1 MSFRRKTYPEIAD
14 NLLNRLLGGV
24 SGEAHAFPPPNAG
37 KPPYSHALERAP
49 AAEITSVF
57 GLHNGE
63 SYAFA
68 KGIDYELTSD
78 GQAIKWKEKA
88 ALPDGGSVVEI
99 NYLPKA
105 RDSRINDL
113 YVGSVVR
120 TLLEAMALE
129 TAGLYAQL
137 EMVYKSGFI
146 DTAEGR
152 ALDHVVSLL
161 GLKRITAGRNSAEIQ
176 FKRARNTRGEI
187 YLPAGTRI
195 LNEDGSIEYETLND
209 AVIADGQDTLR
220 VKARDLVETNE
231 GVPADTL
238 VLLAKPI
245 AGIESVTNPA
255 SSTQLDRDEN
265 DTEIRARAKS
275 FLAGSERGT
284 LGAIKAVLAAHNVL
298 ADVDDKTPG
307 TIKVQIHGNTL
318 SDEQELRLKTE
329 LYQVRPAGVQI
340 EYPAGVSTAV
350 VDLELRLQTASGL
363 LDTDLKRIQAE
374 IKQRFTEYFEKL
386 PTQENARTTK
396 LIGLAMTVNGVEDLA
411 IVSAKVSG
419 TNALDPVKGEIGV
432 VGKPTQL
439 GALNLVDPA
448 LTTELA
454 LTVRFPRKRPDPD
467 NAGQEIDTAIPDQA
481 ALAGALQLAITYLNS
496 SNQTDAMTTALTQL
510 RTLSFGKLA
519 LTLPLPGA
527 TTRTLEAFDT
537 AFNSGT
543 PLGVATVASLAPYS
557 VQFVV
562 TRPNGISQV
571 LDVDGASF
579 NLAPF
584 ERLSLGKVAAQVKP
598 KE

>member
-24 SGEAHAFPPPNAG
+24 SGEAHAFPPPNAS
-37 KPPYSHALERAP
+37 KPPYSHALELAP

-68 KGIDYELTSD
+68 KGVDYELTSD
-78 GQAIKWKEKA
+78 GQSVKWKDNA
-88 ALPDGGSVVEI
+88 ALPDAGCVVEI

-105 RDSRINDL
+105 RDTRINDL
-113 YVGSVVR
+113 YAGSVVR

-152 ALDHVVSLL
+152 ALEHVVSLL
-161 GLKRITAGRNSAEIQ
+161 GLGRITAGRNSAEIQ

-195 LNEDGSIEYETLND
+195 LNADGSIEYETLNE
-209 AVIADGQDTLR
+209 AVIADGQDTLK

-231 GVPADTL
+231 GVPADSL

-255 SSTQLDRDEN
+255 PSTQLDRDEN
-265 DTEIRARAKS
+265 DTELRSRAKS
-275 FLAGSERGT
+275 FLVGSERGT

-298 ADVDDKTPG
+298 ADVDDATPG
-307 TIKVQIHGNTL
+307 TIKVRIHGHTL

-329 LYQVRPAGVQI
+329 LDQVRPAGVQL

-374 IKQRFTEYFEKL
+374 IKQRFADYFAKL

-396 LIGLAMTVNGVEDLA
+396 LIGLAMGVNGVEDLA
-411 IVSAKVSG
+411 IVSAKVASVS
-419 TNALDPVKGEIGV
+419 ALDIGKGEIGV
-432 VGKPTQL
+432 AGKPTQL

-448 LTTELA
+448 LATELA
-454 LTVRFPRKRPDPD
+454 LTVRFPRKKLD
-467 NAGQEIDTAIPDQA
+467 NSDTAIPDQGSLQA
-481 ALAGALQLAITYLNS
+481 ALQLAITYLNS
-496 SNQTDAMTTALTQL
+496 NNQSETVNNALTQL

-527 TTRTLEAFDT
+527 TTKTLEQFDK
-537 AFNSGT
+537 AFNDSA
-543 PLGVATVASLAPYS
+543 PLVPPLVASLLPYS
-557 VQFVV
+557 LQFVL

-571 LDVDGASF
+571 LDADAASF
-579 NLAPF
+579 SLAPF
-584 ERLSLGKVAAQVKP
+584 ERLSLGKVVAQVKP

>member
-24 SGEAHAFPPPNAG
+24 SGEVHAFPPPNAS

-68 KGIDYELTSD
+68 KGIDFDLASD
-78 GQAIKWKEKA
+78 GQAIKWKDNA
-88 ALPDGGSVVEI
+88 ALPDAGSVVEI

-105 RDSRINDL
+105 RDTRINDL

-120 TLLEAMALE
+120 TLLEATALE

-152 ALDHVVSLL
+152 ALDHVVALL
-161 GLKRITAGRNSAEIQ
+161 GLGRITAGRNSAEIQ

-209 AVIADGQDTLR
+209 AVIADGQDTLK
-220 VKARDLVETNE
+220 VKARDLVETND
-231 GVPADTL
+231 GVAADTL

-255 SSTQLDRDEN
+255 PSTQLDRDEN
-265 DTEIRARAKS
+265 DTELRARAKS
-275 FLAGSERGT
+275 FLVGSERGT
-284 LGAIKAVLAAHNVL
+284 LGAIKSVLAAHNVL

-307 TIKVQIHGNTL
+307 TIKIRIHGNAL

-329 LYQVRPAGVQI
+329 LDQVRPAGVEI
-340 EYPAGVSTAV
+340 TYPAGVSTAV
-350 VDLELRLQTASGL
+350 VDLDLRLQTASGL
-363 LDTDLKRIQAE
+363 LDTDLKRIQAD
-374 IKQRFTEYFEKL
+374 IKQRFADYFEKL
-386 PTQENARTTK
+386 PTADNARTTK

-411 IVSAKVSG
+411 IVSAKVG
-419 TNALDPVKGEIGV
+419 ANNALDVAKGEIGV
-432 VGKPTQL
+432 AGKPTQL
-439 GALNLVDPA
+439 GALTLVDPA
-448 LTTELA
+448 LATELA
-454 LTVRFPRKRPDPD
+454 LTVRFPRKKPD
-467 NAGQEIDTAIPDQA
+467 NSDTAIPDQA
-481 ALAGALQLAITYLNS
+481 ALAAALQLGLTYLNS
-496 SNQTDAMTTALTQL
+496 KNQSDAVTPALTQM

-527 TTRTLEAFDT
+527 TTKTLDSFDT
-537 AFNSGT
+537 AFNAGT
-543 PLGVATVASLAPYS
+543 PFGVPTVATLAPYS

-571 LDVDGASF
+571 LDADGAHF
-579 NLAPF
+579 ALAPY
-584 ERLSLGKVAAQVKP
+584 ERLTLGKVVAQVKP

>member
-1 MSFRRKTYPEIAD
+1 MSFRRKSYPEIAD
-14 NLLNRLLGGV
+14 NLLNRLLGGI
-24 SGEAHAFPPPNAG
+24 SGETHAFPPPNAS
-37 KPPYSHALERAP
+37 KPPYRHALELAP

-68 KGIDYELTSD
+68 KGVDFELSSD
-78 GQAIKWKEKA
+78 GQAVKWKANA
-88 ALPDGGSVVEI
+88 ALPDAGSVVEI

-105 RDSRINDL
+105 RDTRINDL
-113 YVGSVVR
+113 YTGSVVR

-137 EMVYKSGFI
+137 DMVYKSGFI
-146 DTAEGR
+146 ETAEGR

-161 GLKRITAGRNSAEIQ
+161 GVSRVTAGRNSAEIQ
-176 FKRARNTRGEI
+176 FKRARNTRGDI
-187 YLPAGTRI
+187 YLPAGTRV

-209 AVIADGQDTLR
+209 AVIADGQDTLK

-231 GVPADTL
+231 GLPADSL
-238 VLLAKPI
+238 ILLAKPI

-255 SSTQLDRDEN
+255 PSTRLDRDEN
-265 DTEIRARAKS
+265 DTELRARAKS
-275 FLAGSERGT
+275 FLVGSERGT

-307 TIKVQIHGNTL
+307 VIKVRIHGNAL

-329 LYQVRPAGVQI
+329 LDQVRPAGVQL

-374 IKQRFTEYFEKL
+374 IRQRFTDYFEKL

-411 IVSAKVSG
+411 IVSAKVTG
-419 TNALDPVKGEIGV
+419 TSALDPLKGEIGV
-432 VGKPTQL
+432 AGKPTQL
-439 GALNLVDPA
+439 GTLTLVDPA
-448 LTTELA
+448 LATELA
-454 LTVRFPRKRPDPD
+454 LIVRFPRKQPD
-467 NAGQEIDTAIPDQA
+467 NSDTAIPDQA
-481 ALAGALQLAITYLNS
+481 ALQGALQLAITYLNS
-496 SNQTDAMTTALTQL
+496 HNQSDAASAALTQL
-510 RTLSFGKLA
+510 RMLSFGKLA

-527 TTRTLEAFDT
+527 ATVTLAAFDQ
-537 AFNSGT
+537 AFNDGAALPVPT
-543 PLGVATVASLAPYS
+543 LASMAPYLL
-557 VQFVV
+557 QFVL

-584 ERLSLGKVAAQVKP
+584 ERLSLGKVVAQVKP

>member
-24 SGEAHAFPPPNAG
+24 SGEVHAFPPPNAS

-68 KGIDYELTSD
+68 KGIDFDLASD
-78 GQAIKWKEKA
+78 GQAIKWKDNA
-88 ALPDGGSVVEI
+88 ALPDVGSVVEI

-105 RDSRINDL
+105 RDTRVNDL

-120 TLLEAMALE
+120 TLLEATALE

-152 ALDHVVSLL
+152 ALDHVVALL
-161 GLKRITAGRNSAEIQ
+161 GLGRITAGRNSAEIQ

-209 AVIADGQDTLR
+209 AVIADGQDTLK
-220 VKARDLVETNE
+220 VKARDLVETND
-231 GVPADTL
+231 GVAADSL
-238 VLLAKPI
+238 ILLAKPI

-255 SSTQLDRDEN
+255 PSTQLDRDEN
-265 DTEIRARAKS
+265 DTELRARAKS
-275 FLAGSERGT
+275 FLVGSERGT
-284 LGAIKAVLAAHNVL
+284 LGAIKSVLAAHNVL

-307 TIKVQIHGNTL
+307 TIKIRIHGNAL

-329 LYQVRPAGVQI
+329 LDQVRPAGVEI
-340 EYPAGVSTAV
+340 TYPAGVSTAV
-350 VDLELRLQTASGL
+350 VDLDLRLQTASGL
-363 LDTDLKRIQAE
+363 LDTDLKRIQAD
-374 IKQRFTEYFEKL
+374 IKQRFADYFEKL
-386 PTQENARTTK
+386 PTSDNARTTK

-411 IVSAKVSG
+411 IVSAKVG
-419 TNALDPVKGEIGV
+419 VNNALDVIKGEIGV
-432 VGKPTQL
+432 AGKPTQL
-439 GALNLVDPA
+439 GALTLVDPA
-448 LTTELA
+448 LATELA
-454 LTVRFPRKRPDPD
+454 LTVRFPRKKPD
-467 NAGQEIDTAIPDQA
+467 NSDTAIPDQA
-481 ALAGALQLAITYLNS
+481 ALAAALQLALTYLNS
-496 SNQTDAMTTALTQL
+496 KNQSDAVTPALTQM
-510 RTLSFGKLA
+510 RALSFGKLT

-537 AFNSGT
+537 AFNAGT
-543 PLGVATVASLAPYS
+543 PFGVPAAATLAPYS

-571 LDVDGASF
+571 LDADGASF
-579 NLAPF
+579 ALAPY
-584 ERLSLGKVAAQVKP
+584 ERLTLGKVVAQVKP

>member
-24 SGEAHAFPPPNAG
+24 SGEAHAFPPPNAN
-37 KPPYSHALERAP
+37 KPPFSHALELAP

-63 SYAFA
+63 SYAFG
-68 KGIDYELTSD
+68 KGVDYELTSD
-78 GQAIKWKEKA
+78 GQAVKWKPNA
-88 ALPDGGSVVEI
+88 ALPDAGSVVEI

-105 RDSRINDL
+105 RDTRINDL
-113 YVGSVVR
+113 YAGSVVR

-137 EMVYKSGFI
+137 EGVYKSGFI

-161 GLKRITAGRNSAEIQ
+161 GLGRITTGRNSAEIQ

-195 LNEDGSIEYETLND
+195 LNADGSIEYETLND
-209 AVIADGQDTLR
+209 AVIADGQDTLK

-231 GVPADTL
+231 GVPADSL

-255 SSTQLDRDEN
+255 PSTQLDRDEN
-265 DTEIRARAKS
+265 DTELRARAKS
-275 FLAGSERGT
+275 FLVGSERGT

-307 TIKVQIHGNTL
+307 TIKVRIHGNAL

-329 LYQVRPAGVQI
+329 LDQVRPAGVEI
-340 EYPAGVSTAV
+340 TYPAGVSTAV

-374 IKQRFTEYFEKL
+374 IKQRFADYFDKL

-411 IVSAKVSG
+411 IVSAKVTGS
-419 TNALDPVKGEIGV
+419 NALDPVKGEIGV
-432 VGKPTQL
+432 AGKPTQL

-448 LTTELA
+448 LATELA
-454 LTVRFPRKRPDPD
+454 LTVRFPRKKAD
-467 NAGQEIDTAIPDQA
+467 NSDTAIPDQG

-496 SNQTDAMTTALTQL
+496 SNQTDTVNTALTQL

-519 LTLPLPGA
+519 ITLPLPGA
-527 TTRTLEAFDT
+527 ITHTLDAFDK
-537 AFNSGT
+537 AFNAGT
-543 PLGVATVASLAPYS
+543 PLGVPTVASLVPYS

-571 LDVDGASF
+571 LDLDGASF
-579 NLAPF
+579 SLAPF
-584 ERLSLGKVAAQVKP
+584 ERLSLGKVVAQVKP